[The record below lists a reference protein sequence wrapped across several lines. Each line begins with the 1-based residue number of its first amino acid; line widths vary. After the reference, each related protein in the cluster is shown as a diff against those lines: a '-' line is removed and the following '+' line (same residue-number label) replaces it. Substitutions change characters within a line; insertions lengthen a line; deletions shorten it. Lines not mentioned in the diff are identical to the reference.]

1 MQVHFAFKG
10 CFVKVN
16 YLMSV
21 SSPRS
26 TPALPEEQSQ
36 GADPAPS
43 ESGLPALPTAR
54 SSSTEVTEE
63 PAGYVMCT
71 QKGFMQITILGNYA
85 EK

>member
-1 MQVHFAFKG
+1 MLCKSQLLNV
-10 CFVKVN
+10 
-16 YLMSV
+16 SV
-21 SSPRS
+21 ISEKHPS
-26 TPALPEEQSQ
+26 TPTEEQSQ